1 MGVGRLLLMGLAVLA
16 CVGVYWFSNVGK
28 VFPVNAQVI
37 EGLAVHSSSL
47 DMGEVWEGNALQYE
61 LPIHNQTDGVVSVLG
76 FSTSCTCLAVTP
88 AGPLKIPP
96 QQSTNV
102 QLKLDL
108 TDRPSST
115 IGAEKRPFQFEIAPI
130 VETIPNRNR
139 DLGVWKLHGVAKSRV
154 TLNTGGIEFGE
165 IIHGQ
170 APLPKKVRA
179 IVHVPVRSLHV
190 AVDSRIVT
198 VNVHDKRKNQF
209 EIVVAPQATLPIG
222 PFKTEMKINLILPD
236 GQFLPAAT
244 LPVTGQT
251 QAEIQAIPDRVFFG
265 SRPIGTTWK
274 AVVCLQARSKFEFA
288 VERIVT
294 EWPDVRVDN
303 ISLQGASP
311 GQTFCVTQR
320 IAMPGDQKSIIQFH
334 LRKADSL
341 SFVLPM
347 EVSYRGEVVKEQARE
362 ERKKP

>member
-1 MGVGRLLLMGLAVLA
+1 
-16 CVGVYWFSNVGK
+16 
-28 VFPVNAQVI
+28 
-37 EGLAVHSSSL
+37 
-47 DMGEVWEGNALQYE
+47 
-61 LPIHNQTDGVVSVLG
+61 
-76 FSTSCTCLAVTP
+76 
-88 AGPLKIPP
+88 
-96 QQSTNV
+96 
-102 QLKLDL
+102 
-108 TDRPSST
+108 
-115 IGAEKRPFQFEIAPI
+115 
-130 VETIPNRNR
+130 
-139 DLGVWKLHGVAKSRV
+139 
-154 TLNTGGIEFGE
+154 
-165 IIHGQ
+165 
-170 APLPKKVRA
+170 
-179 IVHVPVRSLHV
+179 
-190 AVDSRIVT
+190 VDSRIAT
-198 VNVHDKRKNQF
+198 VNVHEERKSQF
-209 EIVVAPQATLPIG
+209 EIVVAPQATMCAG

-236 GQFLPAAT
+236 GQSLPAAT